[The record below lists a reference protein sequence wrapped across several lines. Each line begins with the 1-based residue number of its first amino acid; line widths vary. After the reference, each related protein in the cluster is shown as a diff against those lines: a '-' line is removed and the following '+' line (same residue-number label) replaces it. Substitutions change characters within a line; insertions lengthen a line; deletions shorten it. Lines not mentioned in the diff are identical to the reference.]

1 MSRPA
6 EIEDLLGIVEGGLAG
21 SKVEAE
27 STDPMDCSFSA
38 SLPVATIALRAFGE
52 CTQPNFLGSVAV
64 SGAAAMVEPTLGS
77 PHESHAED
85 CGAKGGR

>member
-52 CTQPNFLGSVAV
+52 CTATQLPWLRRGEPCSSHGSA
-64 SGAAAMVEPTLGS
+64 
-77 PHESHAED
+77 D
-85 CGAKGGR
+85 F